1 MGKERKKS
9 TDKAQ
14 QIGITNKNQEDPI
27 SKWVLIIS
35 SHKSKQVDISRVS
48 MLLNCTGVIA

>member
-35 SHKSKQVDISRVS
+35 SHKSKAS
-48 MLLNCTGVIA
+48 G